1 MRCYFRLGG
10 PLEFDAVGGRTR
22 GVGTVFISDAVL
34 LQTGWPVGVG
44 RGWRTDTGFRTV
56 SFRMRCY
63 FRLGGRLEFDAVG
76 GRTRRGWDC
85 LISDAVLLQIGWP
98 VGRRVGGRTRGLGL
112 SHFGC
117 GVTSD
122 WVASWSLT
130 RLEDGHG
137 GLGLSHFGCGVTSDW
152 VASWS

>member
-10 PLEFDAVGGRTR
+10 QLELDVVGGRTR
-22 GVGTVFISDAVL
+22 GLGLSHFRCGVTSDWVASWSL
-34 LQTGWPVGVG
+34 TWLEDGHG
-44 RGWRTDTGFRTV
+44 GFGL
-56 SFRMRCY
+56 SLFRMRCY
-63 FRLGGRLEFDAVG
+63 FRLGGQLEFDALG
-76 GRTRRGWDC
+76 GRARR
-85 LISDAVLLQIGWP
+85 
-98 VGRRVGGRTRGLGL
+98 LGL

-137 GLGLSHFGCGVTSDW
+137 GWDCLISDAVLLQTGWPVGV
-152 VASWS
+152 